1 MEKYMEKRTLLSR
14 YAAGERKFGGIRLV
28 DSTVLSGIDL
38 SGINL
43 SKANFTALD
52 FSGANLSSAD
62 LRRIKML
69 GANLSGANLQGADL
83 PILQK
88 WRSHFKVIKL
98 CAADLEVFSLPFGE
112 FFE

>member
-1 MEKYMEKRTLLSR
+1 MEKYMEKRTFLSR
-14 YAAGERKFGGIRLV
+14 YAAGERNFEGIKVL
-28 DSTVLSGIDL
+28 DTALSGIDL

-43 SKANFTALD
+43 SKANLSAFDL
-52 FSGANLSSAD
+52 SGANLSSAD